1 MNDGR
6 PIRGLISGPE
16 TDTGPLHS
24 HSLPWIV
31 DVGRVPV
38 PLWTITRHPM
48 VNFPSS
54 RCQNWTSK
62 SDHSTYSEREGES
75 RHAPTFRCH
84 RDSSAGI
91 WSDETAYW
99 RGMTYSPSS
108 SEGGGDS
115 RRADAVHERASK
127 PEPRESRLSPSAG
140 SRDDARIA
148 ASWYSGA
155 STYRAANA
163 YPAPARPID
172 TVSAGYPASRQSEYD
187 IRHTSRRRSH
197 ASGQRIAQVSTH
209 PRTLW
214 PARRREFLMR
224 PGGILM
230 LATAIASTLALGWLA
245 IFLGQS

>member
-1 MNDGR
+1 MPQR
-6 PIRGLISGPE
+6 S
-16 TDTGPLHS
+16 
-24 HSLPWIV
+24 
-31 DVGRVPV
+31 DV
-38 PLWTITRHPM
+38 
-48 VNFPSS
+48 S
-54 RCQNWTSK
+54 R
-62 SDHSTYSEREGES
+62 
-75 RHAPTFRCH
+75 H

-155 STYRAANA
+155 S
-163 YPAPARPID
+163 
-172 TVSAGYPASRQSEYD
+172 RQSEYD

>member
-1 MNDGR
+1 MPQR
-6 PIRGLISGPE
+6 S
-16 TDTGPLHS
+16 
-24 HSLPWIV
+24 
-31 DVGRVPV
+31 DV
-38 PLWTITRHPM
+38 
-48 VNFPSS
+48 S
-54 RCQNWTSK
+54 R
-62 SDHSTYSEREGES
+62 
-75 RHAPTFRCH
+75 H

-127 PEPRESRLSPSAG
+127 PEPRESRLSPSSG